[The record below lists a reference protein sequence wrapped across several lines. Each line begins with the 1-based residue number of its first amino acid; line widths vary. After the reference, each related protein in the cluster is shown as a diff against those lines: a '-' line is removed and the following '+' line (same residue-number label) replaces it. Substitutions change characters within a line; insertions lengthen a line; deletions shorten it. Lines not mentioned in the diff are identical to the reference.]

1 MSEQDF
7 DINES
12 GEIIRKPTSKTQQ
25 LNNASESLEYSTLQY
40 EIFSHPERF
49 SASELEQKKK
59 RYAEL
64 EQKFGKQDDDG
75 LKKLRLKLKSE
86 KQSNN
91 SVLKNALLRHKQN
104 KESGM

>member
-12 GEIIRKPTSKTQQ
+12 GEIIRNSTSKTQQ

-40 EIFSHPERF
+40 EIFAHPERF

>member
-12 GEIIRKPTSKTQQ
+12 GEIIRKSTSKTQQ
-25 LNNASESLEYSTLQY
+25 LNNAPESLEYSKLQY

-49 SASELEQKKK
+49 TQTELEQKKK

-64 EQKFGKQDDDG
+64 EKIFGKQDDNA
-75 LKKLRLKLKSE
+75 LTKIRKKLKTE

-91 SVLKNALLRHKQN
+91 SVLKNALLRHKLN